1 MKRKKIKMYNLERF
15 IEAQK
20 NSYQTALDEIKN
32 GYKSSHWMWFIFPQ
46 LDGLGFSY
54 MSKFYGIKCLK
65 EVQEYL
71 DHPIL
76 GMRLREISKELL
88 NHKDKTACE
97 ILGEIDAMKLKSC
110 MTLFDLIAPN
120 SIFNDVL
127 KIFYGGEKD
136 LQTIHL
142 LNLHNEQL

>member
-1 MKRKKIKMYNLERF
+1 MYNLNRF
-15 IEAQK
+15 VEAQEK
-20 NSYQTALDEIKN
+20 SYSIALEEIKN

-54 MSKFYGIKCLK
+54 MAKFYGIKCLK

-97 ILGEIDAMKLKSC
+97 ILGEIDALKLKSC
-110 MTLFDLIAPN
+110 MTLFDLVAPN
-120 SIFNDVL
+120 DVFNNVL
-127 KIFYGGEKD
+127 EAFYNGQRD
-136 LQTIHL
+136 ATTIEL
-142 LNLHNEQL
+142 LKMEDKC

>member
-1 MKRKKIKMYNLERF
+1 MYNLERF
-15 IEAQK
+15 VEAQETHYA
-20 NSYQTALDEIKN
+20 NALEEIKQ
-32 GYKSSHWMWFIFPQ
+32 GFKSSHWMWFIFPQ

-54 MSKFYGIKCLK
+54 MAKFYGIKCLK

-97 ILGEIDAMKLKSC
+97 ILGEIDAMKLKSS
-110 MTLFDLIAPN
+110 MTLFDFVSPN
-120 SIFNDVL
+120 EIFNEVL
-127 KIFYGGEKD
+127 LMFYNGAKDKKTLHLIGKEKRND
-136 LQTIHL
+136 KA
-142 LNLHNEQL
+142 

>member
-1 MKRKKIKMYNLERF
+1 MHFNLNRF
-15 IEAQK
+15 IDAQEK
-20 NSYQTALDEIKN
+20 EYINALKEIKQ

-46 LDGLGFSY
+46 LAGLGVSY
-54 MSKFYGIKCLK
+54 TSNFYGIKCLD
-65 EVQEYL
+65 EARQYL
-71 DHPIL
+71 AHPIL
-76 GMRLREISKELL
+76 GSRLQEITTELL
-88 NHKDKTACE
+88 NHSDKTACE
-97 ILGEIDAMKLKSC
+97 ILGEIDVLKLKSC

>member
-1 MKRKKIKMYNLERF
+1 MYNLERF
-15 IEAQK
+15 VEAQEIHYA
-20 NSYQTALDEIKN
+20 NALEEIKQ
-32 GYKSSHWMWFIFPQ
+32 GFKSSHWMWFIFPQ

-97 ILGEIDAMKLKSC
+97 ILGEIDAMKLKSS
-110 MTLFDLIAPN
+110 MTLFDFVSPN
-120 SIFNDVL
+120 EIFNEVL
-127 KIFYGGEKD
+127 LDFYNGAKDEKTLHLIEKEKQNDKI
-136 LQTIHL
+136 
-142 LNLHNEQL
+142 